1 MNETKK
7 NLTIF
12 GRSYTVWTDRSQ
24 EDIKSAVEFI
34 EERYNKLS
42 STDLP
47 VPEEKRLVLLALDLG
62 LQIIDEKKKFEKM
75 MDEIRALTTEVKGHL

>member
-1 MNETKK
+1 MNEKRK

-12 GRSYTVWTDRSQ
+12 GRSYAVLTDRSQ
-24 EDIKSAVEFI
+24 EDIERAVEFI
-34 EERYNKLS
+34 EERYRAIS

-62 LQIIDEKKKFEKM
+62 LSIMDERKKYEKM
-75 MDEIRALTTEVKGHL
+75 LDEIRALTTEVKGHL